1 MFKFR
6 SYFITLA
13 TLVFV
18 YSCGGGGGGGGAVQ
32 VITASISS
40 FVTSIS
46 SAEVGSS
53 ITLNWSSSNASSCT
67 ASGDWSGTKSTS
79 GSEDINITK
88 AGTNTFSLTC
98 TGDGGSSGASNV
110 IVNGYRNISGVTVDG
125 YMSGA
130 NIFIDKNENFTQD
143 SDESNT
149 SSDNSGSFTIK
160 FENGSLISLGGQDA
174 DTQTQLDKLL
184 MSRVLNGHSN
194 DVFVISP
201 ITTIAALLTD
211 NTSSLNT
218 ILGIDASINFLTVD
232 PVANKGD
239 GGINDF
245 LYEKGNQLTVLALG
259 LQNISNEI
267 NTTNETTQDY
277 FKSIAEELDKEF
289 NQTSLKVNIES
300 EAFVSKVIENINQSK
315 NLNLETENKTQT
327 LAAFKNVLPI
337 ISVKSKDST
346 TTAITRF
353 SLATFQNDLI
363 KLANGSA
370 IADEVAIYTDT
381 SDNNK
386 SLLSYIAND
395 QNIDISDLFSS
406 PVAFSDSSV
415 IDEDTSA
422 IINVLSNDSFD
433 TSNDINLKIKSDP
446 SNGTATINNNK
457 VTYNPNK
464 DFFGTDSF
472 TYEISYIGG
481 IASVASVSVT
491 INPINDTPSID
502 IASTISINEDL
513 KEITS
518 VSTSDVDNDDLTLTL
533 SGNDQS
539 LIQLSST
546 NILSFKNT
554 PDCEGTYKD
563 SYNIT
568 LTLNDGTETVTK
580 DVLINLICINDQ
592 PLISNLPSS
601 LKLDENIFAVKQITA
616 TDAEGDD
623 IYYSLNGTDADL
635 LSISSTGLISFK
647 SAPDYEIPQDQDE
660 DNIYEFSVIA
670 SNNAQSYSNDVKL
683 SSRNNS
689 IQTNSSQNVVSL
701 SVQNVDEDLIDL
713 KFKTTDGTSNQV
725 PTLTVEMMIDELTN
739 ATEVQVLIWK
749 LNDNQTWYTASK
761 IDKLNWKVSEE
772 LASNFRSGTYE
783 IRKIRIQRGSELA
796 ELSIV
801 DTALIEKGFTI
812 RSDIFNSRSDD
823 IPPILQGIDSISVSG
838 NDGNTTTP
846 IKITIVASIDDGDGV
861 VEEVFSYI
869 KGPGGE
875 TDGEYA
881 TLNSSKSK
889 ATFEFTLDSRAAS
902 GTYQIDD
909 IRITDSAGNEKIYL
923 DSDLNSQGF
932 NYTWDITN
940 TIADNVAPNI
950 TDLSITSNINTSDL
964 NRKQIL
970 ISLSTDNQS
979 APIRDIYIRLISPDN
994 VNIDHYIVSNTSSTN
1009 GSEVIT
1015 GNTYTY
1021 TIDLPLEYPEGIYNV
1036 SYINI
1041 NDQALNN
1048 RRYSQTDLINLGFDT
1063 STRFGGTVF
1072 SGKAIDG
1079 YISGADIFIDQNF
1092 NFKYDSGEYTSKTK
1106 ADGSFEIVVFDS
1118 SLVACLENRPIIADV
1133 PAGAIDSSLGTV
1145 ETAYQMV
1152 LPSIKDSGS
1161 SSIVISP
1168 FTSLFSEAI
1177 LSAKSTL
1184 KQDLTVAEGCS
1195 STGDTIA
1202 SNISSRVNDLKTTL
1216 TNTFAINTE
1225 TMTGDFIVA
1234 GDNKINETS
1243 AQNIAKLLPYLR
1255 IIDNQVSDALTTKF
1269 SKEIRANVSLS
1280 ESALNIVFGGS
1291 SYEKLP
1297 LDFKSI
1303 YRTDANSAGW
1313 YQEEVLKASGA
1324 FISKDGVLSRADC
1337 SATDTQL
1344 CNITDLTLKNIANAS
1359 TSFTQNSNFFKSNI
1373 DFDAIGINA
1382 GSLAVTAS
1390 DSRAWRNNSAN
1401 WQVKNNRDRECQW
1414 DNAIQFQNTVVA
1426 GTQSEFRYSSY
1437 SQGYEKADCESVRHY
1452 YYPILSVTT
1461 TPDQSVNDNS
1471 LQLRYYI
1478 PDITRS
1484 GISDNLPYD
1493 FITNRVTIDPL
1504 EMVKDIANLPR
1515 TFKELDSIRR
1525 MFNGEDYVFFEYNK
1539 DSNLNAY
1546 FEAGTNPRNDMY
1558 WDRTEGSHDRIY
1570 GQAARN
1576 AFYSRIIQETTF
1588 TSDITGTSAPIN
1600 SSILGRIAN
1609 SFIEI
1614 VDYVGADEI
1623 KIPVYPTYNSTT
1635 KNLDFSMTG
1644 ASIDLENLHDFI
1656 ENGINSKPVSV
1667 NLWYSPDD
1675 SISKTVP
1682 VKLYLYEGNDTN
1694 IDSGE
1699 GFFTITFDLI
1709 VSSQEG
1715 SEENPVRRT
1724 ASQTWSV
1731 SANQS
1736 IIVKYTEGNTELSKT
1751 ITNSDLD
1758 QITLSDNDS
1767 SDLSGYKIDK
1777 PSTLNAKILQL
1788 LSNIDEYTGGIKN
1801 FFVDGGTYTIKLDLG
1816 SGGHSLISY
1825 YRNTVDTITGTFT
1838 TKSTPTYPIS
1848 VNDMRINEG
1857 TTENLCFY
1865 RPTVNS
1871 DATSFN
1877 LSFTQRERPGKGGLA
1892 DDFSLSSSNVS
1903 FAAGETQKCVEITAA
1918 TDTHFDWVH
1927 DVYLDISS
1935 PSSGQALSRN
1945 RVKISILDSYG
1956 YQNRISWK
1964 AK

>member
-1 MFKFR
+1 MSKFR
-6 SYFITLA
+6 SLFVTLA
-13 TLVFV
+13 TCVLLF
-18 YSCGGGGGGGGAVQ
+18 SCGGGGGGGGSAVQ
-32 VITASISS
+32 AVAASISS

-46 SAEVGSS
+46 SAEVGSN
-53 ITLNWSSSNASSCT
+53 ITLTWSSANASSCS
-67 ASGDWSGTKSTS
+67 ASGDWNGTKSTS
-79 GSEDINITK
+79 GSETINITK
-88 AGTNTFSLTC
+88 TGTNTFSLTC
-98 TGDGGSSGASNV
+98 SGEGGSSGASNV
-110 IVNGYRNISGVTVDG
+110 TVNGYRNISGVTVDG

-184 MSRVLNGHSN
+184 MTRTLNGHST

-201 ITTIAALLTD
+201 ITSVASMLA
-211 NTSSLNT
+211 NSSSNLNSM
-218 ILGIDASINFLTVD
+218 LGIDSSIDFHIFD

-245 LYEKGNQLTVLALG
+245 LYEKGNQITVLALG
-259 LQNISNEI
+259 LQNISNNI
-267 NTTNETTQDY
+267 NSANETTQD
-277 FKSIAEELDKEF
+277 FFRSIAEELEKEF
-289 NQTSLKVNIES
+289 NQTSMKVNIED
-300 EAFVSKVIENINQSK
+300 ETFVTKVIENINQSK
-315 NLNLETENKTQT
+315 NLNLQTENKNLTV
-327 LAAFKNVLPI
+327 AAFKNVLPI
-337 ISVKSKDST
+337 ISVKDKDDV

-353 SLATFQNDLI
+353 SLDTFQNDLI
-363 KLANGSA
+363 TLANGAANNDKSS
-370 IADEVAIYTDT
+370 IYTDT

-386 SLLSYIAND
+386 SLLSYIAED
-395 QNIDISDLFSS
+395 QNIEISDLFSA
-406 PVAFSDSSV
+406 PIAFSDSVV
-415 IDEDTSA
+415 IDEDTTT
-422 IINVLSNDSFD
+422 IINVLNNDSYD
-433 TSNDINLKIKSDP
+433 TSNDVNLRIKTDP
-446 SNGTATINNNK
+446 SDGITTVDNNK
-457 VTYNPNK
+457 VTYNPNQ

-472 TYEISYIGG
+472 TYEISYTGG
-481 IASVASVSVT
+481 AASEASVSVT
-491 INPINDTPSID
+491 INSVNDVPSID

-513 KEITS
+513 KEIAS
-518 VSTSDVDNDDLTLTL
+518 VSTSDADNDDLTLTL
-533 SGNDQS
+533 SGADQS
-539 LIQLSST
+539 FIDLSSA
-546 NILSFKNT
+546 NVLSFKNI
-554 PDCEGTYKD
+554 PDCEGDYKD

-568 LTLNDGTETVTK
+568 LTLTDGTETVTK
-580 DVLINLICINDQ
+580 DVVITLKCINEQ
-592 PLISNLPSS
+592 PIISNLPSS
-601 LKLDENIFAVKQITA
+601 LKLDENTLAVKQIIA
-616 TDAEGDD
+616 TDPEGDD
-623 IYYSLNGTDADL
+623 IYYSLNGTDANL
-635 LSISSTGLISFK
+635 LSISSAGLISFK
-647 SAPDYEIPQDQDE
+647 SAPDYEVPQDQNQ
-660 DNIYEFSVIA
+660 DNIYEFSVKV
-670 SNNAQSYSNDVKL
+670 SNNAQANSDNVMFAIDE
-683 SSRNNS
+683 S
-689 IQTNSSQNVVSL
+689 IQTSSSQNDVNL

-713 KFKTTDGTSNQV
+713 KFRTTDGTSAQA
-725 PTLTVEMMIDELTN
+725 PTLTVDMMIDELTN
-739 ATEVQVLIWK
+739 ATEVQVLIWR

-761 IDKLNWKVSEE
+761 IDKLNWKVSED
-772 LASNFRSGTYE
+772 LASYLRSGTYE
-783 IRKIRIQRGSELA
+783 IRKIRIIRGSGLS

-801 DTALIEKGFTI
+801 DSALIEKGFTI
-812 RSDIFNSRSDD
+812 RSDIFNSRSDET
-823 IPPILQGIDSISVSG
+823 PPTLKGIDSISVSG
-838 NDGNTTTP
+838 NDGDTNTP
-846 IKITIVASIDDGDGV
+846 IKIKIIASVDDGDGE

-889 ATFEFTLDSRAAS
+889 ATFEFTLDSRTAS

-909 IRITDSAGNEKIYL
+909 IRITDAAGNQKIYQ
-923 DSDLNSQGF
+923 DTDLSSQGF

-940 TIADNVAPNI
+940 NIGDNIAPNI

-970 ISLSTDNQS
+970 ISLTTDTQST
-979 APIRDIYIRLISPDN
+979 PIRDIYIRLISPDN
-994 VNIDHYIVSNTSSTN
+994 VNIDHYIVSNTTSTN

-1015 GNTYTY
+1015 GNTYKY

-1048 RRYSQTDLINLGFDT
+1048 RLYSQTDLINLGFDT
-1063 STRFGGTVF
+1063 STMFGGTVF

-1079 YISGADIFIDQNF
+1079 YISGANIFIDQNF

-1106 ADGSFEIVVFDS
+1106 ADGTFEIEVFDS
-1118 SLVACLENRPIIADV
+1118 SLVSCLENRPIIADV
-1133 PAGAIDSSLGTV
+1133 PVGAEDSTLGTV

-1161 SSIVISP
+1161 TSIVISP

-1184 KQDLTVAEGCS
+1184 KQDLTVAEGCTS
-1195 STGDTIA
+1195 AGDSIA
-1202 SNISSRVNDLKTTL
+1202 SNISSRVNDLKATL

-1225 TMTGDFIVA
+1225 TMTGDFLLV

-1255 IIDNQVSDALTTKF
+1255 VIDNQVSDALTAKF
-1269 SKEIRANVSLS
+1269 GKDIRANVSLS
-1280 ESALNIVFGGS
+1280 ESALNIIFGGS
-1291 SYEKLP
+1291 TYEKLP

-1313 YQEEVLKASGA
+1313 YQEEVIKASGA

-1359 TSFTQNSNFFKSNI
+1359 TSFAQDSNFFKSNI
-1373 DFDAIGINA
+1373 DFDAIGIKA

-1390 DSRAWRNNSAN
+1390 DRRAWRNNSAN
-1401 WQVKNNRDRECQW
+1401 WQDKNNRDRECQW

-1426 GTQSEFRYSSY
+1426 GTQSNFRYSSY

-1452 YYPILSVTT
+1452 YYPILSVSTI
-1461 TPDQSVNDNS
+1461 PDQSVNDNS
-1471 LQLRYYI
+1471 LELRYYI
-1478 PDITRS
+1478 PDINRS

-1504 EMVKDIANLPR
+1504 EMVKDIADLPR

-1539 DSNLNAY
+1539 DSELNAY

-1576 AFYSRIIQETTF
+1576 AFYNRIVQETTF
-1588 TSDITGTSAPIN
+1588 NSDITGSSAPIN
-1600 SSILGRIAN
+1600 TSILGRIAN

-1614 VDYVGADEI
+1614 VDYSGTDEI

-1667 NLWYSPDD
+1667 NMWYSPDD

-1682 VKLYLYEGNDTN
+1682 VKLYLYQGNDTN
-1694 IDSGE
+1694 IDAGE
-1699 GFFTITFDLI
+1699 GFFTISFDLV

-1715 SEENPVRRT
+1715 SEENPVNRT

-1736 IIVKYTEGNTELSKT
+1736 ILVKYTEGNTELSKT
-1751 ITNSDLD
+1751 ITNGDIDEIILTDSVSNDLD
-1758 QITLSDNDS
+1758 
-1767 SDLSGYKIDK
+1767 GFKINQ
-1777 PSTLNAKILQL
+1777 PSTLDAKILQL
-1788 LSNIDEYTGGIKN
+1788 LSNIDEYTGGIKG

-1838 TKSTPTYPIS
+1838 TKTTPSYAIS
-1848 VNDMRINEG
+1848 VNDMRIHEG
-1857 TTENLCFY
+1857 STENLCFY
-1865 RPTVNS
+1865 RPAVNT
-1871 DATSFN
+1871 DATSFD
-1877 LSFTQRERPGKGGLA
+1877 LSFTQRERPGKGGLV
-1892 DDFSLSSSNVS
+1892 DDFSLSSSTVS
-1903 FAAGETQKCVEITAA
+1903 FAAGEIQKCIEVTAA

-1927 DVYLDISS
+1927 DVYLDISA